1 MKPPEPE
8 IWPAV
13 CSEKLKMLRACLP
26 SGLQELKLD
35 LRQSPEPDAHRL
47 PDPSAPMRC
56 CRRETELN
64 NQDIITFAAG
74 LPRELEAAC
83 QPT

>member
-1 MKPPEPE
+1 
-8 IWPAV
+8 
-13 CSEKLKMLRACLP
+13 MLRACLP

-35 LRQSPEPDAHRL
+35 LRQGPEPDALRL
-47 PDPSAPMRC
+47 PHPPAPIRC
-56 CRRETELN
+56 RRRETELN

-83 QPT
+83 HPT